1 MAVARHRRAAVA
13 RRHREAAAPRPIC
26 QTRCAPRAPSVS
38 HNKNRSSD
46 DETRARFTYPSS
58 ETSTILILVFVGG
71 GAASSSATSFG
82 LLVEGLSPRGVLN
95 FHRADFAR
103 ARARGTDPSETSTIF
118 GLVLAALFDS
128 LRGQRALIRHELAR
142 SRARAALTQ
151 SRRSW
156 PWASTDS
163 TKPARPRGRTATGVW
178 ASRQNR
184 ARAWRGEP
192 TVFSRRLLSGPELE
206 GVQQVGSPCS
216 HHARP
221 HAGARR
227 AMKQWSAAQM

>member
-103 ARARGTDPSETSTIF
+103 ARARHRPVGDLDDLRFSLGGALRFSEGATRAHQTRAREVARARRPHPISTILALGF
-118 GLVLAALFDS
+118 DGLDEAGSPERSNRDRCLGFSSKSSEGMA
-128 LRGQRALIRHELAR
+128 RGAH
-142 SRARAALTQ
+142 
-151 SRRSW
+151 
-156 PWASTDS
+156 
-163 TKPARPRGRTATGVW
+163 
-178 ASRQNR
+178 
-184 ARAWRGEP
+184 
-192 TVFSRRLLSGPELE
+192 RLLSTALE
-206 GVQQVGSPCS
+206 
-216 HHARP
+216 
-221 HAGARR
+221 R
-227 AMKQWSAAQM
+227 A